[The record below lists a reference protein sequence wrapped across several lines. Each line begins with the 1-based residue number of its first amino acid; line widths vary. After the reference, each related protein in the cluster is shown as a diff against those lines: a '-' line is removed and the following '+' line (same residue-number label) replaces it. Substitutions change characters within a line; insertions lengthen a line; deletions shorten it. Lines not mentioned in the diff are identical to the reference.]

1 MTPAHV
7 TRGQRRYRYYTCSA
21 AQRKGWHTCP
31 SKSVPAL
38 ALERFVLEQIAAH
51 ARHVA
56 WPSLAPAEQARGAG
70 RPTCPLYRR
79 SNVSRSVRGDAVET
93 SSVG

>member
-7 TRGQRRYRYYTCSA
+7 TRGNKRYRYYTCSP
-21 AQRKGWHTCP
+21 AQRNGWHTCP

-56 WPSLAPAEQARGAG
+56 WPTLAPAEQGELQPVVG
-70 RPTCPLYRR
+70 YFPLFVTRFLAL
-79 SNVSRSVRGDAVET
+79 STPAPQPVS
-93 SSVG
+93 